1 MPASDLFDLTN
12 QVAVVTG
19 GNAGIGLG
27 YATGLA
33 KCGSDVWVFGRRQR
47 ENDKA
52 VENLS
57 QYGTTVRA
65 LSVDVSQEDQVVSAM
80 AEVVATSG
88 RVDTVVS
95 NAGFMRTKP
104 LHEMT
109 TGSYHKMLAVNQHGG
124 FYTIREA
131 VRHMKAR
138 ADAGDPGGSIIVTG
152 SLSTV
157 IGAAGTAHYGA
168 AKAALSAIM
177 VSVAVGYGHDGIRC
191 NMVTPGLVY
200 SDAFGGTPEDDLPF
214 TAVTRERQPVPR
226 LGYPRDFEAIAAYL
240 ASPASAFQTGSIIVI
255 DGGYSRVGLS

>member
-1 MPASDLFDLTN
+1 MRALFDLTG

-33 KCGSDVWVFGRRQR
+33 KCGSDVWIFGRRPEQ
-47 ENDKA
+47 NDEA
-52 VENLS
+52 VAQLA

-65 LSVDVSQEDQVVSAM
+65 LSVDVSQEEQVVGAM
-80 AEVVATSG
+80 AAVVGEAG
-88 RVDTVVS
+88 RIDTVVS
-95 NAGFMRTKP
+95 NAGFMRSKP

-109 TGSYHKMLAVNQHGG
+109 TDSYTKMLAVNQHGG
-124 FYTIREA
+124 FFTIREA

-157 IGAAGTAHYGA
+157 IGAVGTAHYGA

-177 VSVAVGYGHDGIRC
+177 ASVAVGYGPDGIRC
-191 NMVTPGLVY
+191 NMVTPGLIY

-214 TAVTRERQPVPR
+214 TAAVREKQPIPR
-226 LGYPRDFEAIAAYL
+226 LGYPSDFEAIAAYL
-240 ASPASAFQTGSIIVI
+240 ASPASAFHTGSIIVV
-255 DGGYSRVGLS
+255 DGGLSRVGVT